1 MSHSGKENMQFINIL
16 TQETENR
23 VICAWRWTL
32 SSCKNS
38 PPLMTKPLLD
48 LSRGKLGDI
57 LINFLS
63 RARGNLQP
71 SKCFWT
77 SQKKNSLSLAWANH
91 QLSKCF
97 WISWIF
103 LGWFFLQ
110 FFSHYFVLD
119 FSSTLSFWLQPSKCC
134 LSKSSWIVCERRR
147 PTPLCI
153 SNWPRTKSAQ
163 G

>member
-77 SQKKNSLSLAWANH
+77 SQKKTPSLWLELTSSYPNVFGFLEFFWGDFFYNFFSLFCFGFLINSLFLAPAIQMLSQRE
-91 QLSKCF
+91 QLNCPWKTSPDTSMHFK
-97 WISWIF
+97 
-103 LGWFFLQ
+103 L
-110 FFSHYFVLD
+110 
-119 FSSTLSFWLQPSKCC
+119 T
-134 LSKSSWIVCERRR
+134 
-147 PTPLCI
+147 
-153 SNWPRTKSAQ
+153 SN
-163 G
+163 

>member
-77 SQKKNSLSLAWANH
+77 SQKKNSLSLAWANL

-103 LGWFFLQ
+103 LGGFFYNFFLIIL
-110 FFSHYFVLD
+110 FWISHQLSLSG
-119 FSSTLSFWLQPSKCC
+119 SSHPNAVSARAVALSVKDVARHLYAF
-134 LSKSSWIVCERRR
+134 
-147 PTPLCI
+147 
-153 SNWPRTKSAQ
+153 
-163 G
+163 